1 VAHLVIRLLLLLR
14 LEVFTDVAFNKTATD
29 LNGAPLIVGDT
40 IRYTLRVTNTGLVP
54 ALNVVVTDDLPN
66 QVTCQSISGA
76 TNPPAGCADP
86 LTWTIP
92 SLAVGG
98 KATLNINV
106 TLKQSSVG
114 RSVINTASV
123 IGGNVPDPPAS
134 SKVCPDGSLPAG
146 TVCTNK
152 PQLPPPAAEPPTI
165 YLPLIKK

>member
-1 VAHLVIRLLLLLR
+1 
-14 LEVFTDVAFNKTATD
+14 
-29 LNGAPLIVGDT
+29 
-40 IRYTLRVTNTGLVP
+40 
-54 ALNVVVTDDLPN
+54 
-66 QVTCQSISGA
+66 
-76 TNPPAGCADP
+76 
-86 LTWTIP
+86 
-92 SLAVGG
+92 
-98 KATLNINV
+98 
-106 TLKQSSVG
+106 VG